1 MPESSEH
8 VPRDVPPTA
17 AFARAAGLVT
27 QALTGKEMLADA
39 KALEAVKAE
48 GQKVR
53 NRRVWGDSTV
63 TKIESLRKNAQER
76 GEKIHVAA
84 MTIAVIKNHEMNPR
98 HHARKGRMVCCGD
111 AVKDEGG
118 LPAMF
123 RELRS
128 LPTNTQAVNLTLFV
142 GMVAGFVV
150 QTADACQA
158 FLQALSRALCG
169 HPEAPAEWR
178 PFFEQIMLTCLAAQL
193 VDGFPSVCWIASLA
207 VSVTTTF

>member
-1 MPESSEH
+1 MATTILGAIFPDCFQKHVPCVPVVECVPESSEH
-8 VPRDVPPTA
+8 APRDVPPTA
-17 AFARAAGLVT
+17 AVARAAGLVT
-27 QALTGKEMLADA
+27 QVLTGKEMLADA

-63 TKIESLRKNAQER
+63 TKRESLRKNAQER

-98 HHARKGRMVCCGD
+98 HHVRAGRMVYCGD

-118 LPAMF
+118 LPALF

-128 LPTNTQAVNLTLFV
+128 LPTNKCLGGQLDIV
-142 GMVAGFVV
+142 
-150 QTADACQA
+150 
-158 FLQALSRALCG
+158 CG
-169 HPEAPAEWR
+169 HG
-178 PFFEQIMLTCLAAQL
+178 C
-193 VDGFPSVCWIASLA
+193 GVCRSKR
-207 VSVTTTF
+207 